1 LLVDGYFIPWSL
13 ETGILAVY
21 LVMLINKSVSQSQGE
36 RFDQWGEAYFSSRA
50 KNEGTDPSEYWQK
63 RRQAVLDNTGYFFM
77 VCSLLPSLSS
87 LSFCCSRP
95 PLVLSFDSVK

>member
-1 LLVDGYFIPWSL
+1 ML
-13 ETGILAVY
+13 EREGSAVAQLQQQILQLKDDVAR
-21 LVMLINKSVSQSQGE
+21 SQNQGE